1 MTQSKSN
8 LTSDDYLK
16 TLSDFALQLLQV
28 SSLDQILWLIADQ
41 IIEELGF
48 EDCVIYLVDESRKL
62 LVQKAAYGP
71 KCAQGHAIKDPIEI
85 PIGEGIVGSVA
96 ARRVAERITD
106 TRQDGRYI
114 LDDEFRLSELAV
126 PIILGDVCIGVIDSE
141 HRDAHFY
148 TERHEEVLTIIA
160 NMAATKISDAMRTF
174 ELGKSVEQLR
184 LAQETLVTQASE
196 LIQARNEAQAANRA
210 KSTFLATMSHE
221 IRTPL
226 NAIVGMSE
234 LLLTSELAG
243 DQVEFADTIIQSSK
257 HLVTMVNGILDYS
270 RLEVGEVRLAKTS
283 VELEGLLGA
292 VVSICKASRQ
302 TNSVP
307 VEVRVDTG
315 LPRVIQCDELRLKQV
330 LINILGNALKF
341 TSSGK
346 VTVDA
351 LLVTHAGKSHLRVA
365 IKDSGIGIHASD
377 LNTIFKPFQQLDSGL
392 SRNYEGAGLGL
403 SISDRLVRLMDGRIE
418 VDSQL
423 GSGSEFRLLI
433 PLDHGE
439 GVAQAGR
446 LEHLPV
452 DASRIRILVV
462 EDNLQNRRVMTRL
475 LQLEGFDS
483 DVAVNGLEAVEAVRD
498 THYDLVFMDLHM
510 PVMDGWEAIRQIRS
524 APLEVQP
531 RIVVVTANVQPQD
544 IYHSTDAGADGF
556 LPKPI
561 DRKMLSRIL
570 SQSVARNG

>member
-1 MTQSKSN
+1 M
-8 LTSDDYLK
+8 
-16 TLSDFALQLLQV
+16 SDFALQLLQV

-96 ARRVAERITD
+96 ARRVAERISD

-524 APLEVQP
+524 AP
-531 RIVVVTANVQPQD
+531 
-544 IYHSTDAGADGF
+544 
-556 LPKPI
+556 
-561 DRKMLSRIL
+561 
-570 SQSVARNG
+570 

>member
-96 ARRVAERITD
+96 ARRVTERISD

-141 HRDAHFY
+141 HPEADFY

-160 NMAATKISDAMRTF
+160 NMAATKISDAMRTV

-234 LLLTSELAG
+234 LLLTSELVG
-243 DQVEFADTIIQSSK
+243 EQVEFADTIIQSSK

-270 RLEVGEVRLAKTS
+270 RLEAGEVRLAKTG
-283 VELEGLLGA
+283 VELEELLGN

-302 TNSVP
+302 ATCVP
-307 VEVRVDTG
+307 VEVRFDTG
-315 LPRVIQCDELRLKQV
+315 LPRVIHCDELRLKQV
-330 LINILGNALKF
+330 LINVLGNALKF
-341 TSSGK
+341 TPSGK
-346 VTVDA
+346 VAVDA
-351 LLVTHAGKSHLRVA
+351 SLVANAGKSHLRVA
-365 IKDSGIGIHASD
+365 IKDTGIGIDASD
-377 LNTIFKPFQQLDSGL
+377 LQTIFKPFQQLDSGL

-403 SISDRLVRLMDGRIE
+403 SISDRLVRLMEGKIE

-439 GVAQAGR
+439 GLAQVDR
-446 LEHLPV
+446 PEHRPV
-452 DASRIRILVV
+452 DASRLRM
-462 EDNLQNRRVMTRL
+462 MTRL

-483 DVAVNGLEAVEAVRD
+483 DVAVNGLEAVEAVQD
-498 THYDLVFMDLHM
+498 APYDLVLMDLHM

-524 APLEVQP
+524 AQLEVQP

-570 SQSVARNG
+570 SQSVAQHG